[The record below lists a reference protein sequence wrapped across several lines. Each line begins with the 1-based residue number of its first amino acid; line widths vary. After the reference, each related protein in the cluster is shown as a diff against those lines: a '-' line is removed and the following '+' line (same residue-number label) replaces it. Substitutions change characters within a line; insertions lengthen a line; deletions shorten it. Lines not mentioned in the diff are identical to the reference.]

1 MDTQCSCV
9 FQTSEAKQIRSPS
22 KLDLMPEAR
31 VHEFLATR
39 SHGTQNGSHS
49 LKSKATLHP
58 LERERGDLGA
68 LAL

>member
-1 MDTQCSCV
+1 VYSKR
-9 FQTSEAKQIRSPS
+9 AKPRKFETPS

-31 VHEFLATR
+31 VHEFLEIQ
-39 SHGTQNGSHS
+39 SHGIQNGNHS